1 MVDERLDPYS
11 GRFFPKEAR
20 TEELAKVLRQ
30 EMSVETI
37 VRERSWGIVMN
48 RCDGMPVGTQ
58 WEEGMSRWREQQEK
72 SGGR

>member
-20 TEELAKVLRQ
+20 TEELARLIRQ

-37 VRERSWGIVMN
+37 VRERSWGIVTN
-48 RCDGMPVGTQ
+48 RCEEMAVGEK
-58 WEEGMSRWREQQEK
+58 WEEGIEKWREQQNTNK
-72 SGGR
+72 RQ